1 MQWFR
6 GLNLEVA
13 RVDSADVLTLH
24 ADLDMVHQEV
34 TPPEEASGGGSL
46 LPGLGGLFGW
56 GESKET
62 PKAANE

>member
-6 GLNLEVA
+6 GLTLEVA
-13 RVDSADVLTLH
+13 RVDSADALTLH
-24 ADLDMVHQEV
+24 AELDMVHQDV
-34 TPPEEASGGGSL
+34 TPPEEASDGGSQ
-46 LPGLGGLFGW
+46 LPSLGGLFGW